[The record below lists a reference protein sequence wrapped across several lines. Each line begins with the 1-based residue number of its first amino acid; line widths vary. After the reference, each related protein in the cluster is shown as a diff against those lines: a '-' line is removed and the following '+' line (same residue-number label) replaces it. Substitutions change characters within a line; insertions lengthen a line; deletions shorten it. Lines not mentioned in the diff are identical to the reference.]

1 MQTAVGWAAADYLDP
16 SWWAGEFQEVENRGL
31 DWSETF
37 LGAGN
42 RNLQQVVEFL
52 EAGNRGPEMLALI
65 WVQAGKKPSRDGR
78 KIHSLPDEG

>member
-1 MQTAVGWAAADYLDP
+1 MAVGLEAADYMDP
-16 SWWAGEFQEVENRGL
+16 SWWAEEFQEVENRGL
-31 DWSETF
+31 GWSEMV

-52 EAGNRGPEMLALI
+52 EAGNTGPEMLALI

-78 KIHSLPDEG
+78 KIHSLLDAG